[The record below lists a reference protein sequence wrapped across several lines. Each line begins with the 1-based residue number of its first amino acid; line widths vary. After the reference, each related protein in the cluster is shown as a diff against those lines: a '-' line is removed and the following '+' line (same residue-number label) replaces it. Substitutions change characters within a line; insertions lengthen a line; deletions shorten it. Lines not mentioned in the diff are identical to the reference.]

1 MADNE
6 EKKKFIKCGDCGYY
20 MSNKCALFGGATH
33 AYDGCPHGKKG
44 GLHPDIARHYK
55 NHGY

>member
-20 MSNKCALFGGATH
+20 MSNRCALFGGTRH
-33 AYDGCPHGKKG
+33 ACDSCQYGKKG
-44 GLHPDIARHYK
+44 GLHPDIERYYK